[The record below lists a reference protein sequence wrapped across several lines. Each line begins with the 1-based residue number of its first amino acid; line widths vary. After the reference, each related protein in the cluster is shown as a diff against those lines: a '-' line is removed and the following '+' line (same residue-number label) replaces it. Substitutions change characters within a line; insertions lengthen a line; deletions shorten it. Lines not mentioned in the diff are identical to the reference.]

1 MKKKFLVTGAMG
13 FVGSHWV
20 KKLLSEGHE
29 VTGID
34 IKPLDKFLKKNKKF
48 KFFKASVF
56 NYVLLEKLIKK
67 NVTK

>member
-20 KKLLSEGHE
+20 KKLLSEGYE

-34 IKPLDKFLKKNKKF
+34 IKPLDKFFKKIKNSNSLKHQ
-48 KFFKASVF
+48 
-56 NYVLLEKLIKK
+56 YLIMHC
-67 NVTK
+67 

>member
-29 VTGID
+29 VTAVD
-34 IKPLDKFLKKNKKF
+34 INL
-48 KFFKASVF
+48 
-56 NYVLLEKLIKK
+56 
-67 NVTK
+67 